1 LSSSLEWPLWNPS
14 SMVDNSSV
22 CGEMIQV
29 ARSGVADQVAQV
41 TILRDAG

>member
-1 LSSSLEWPLWNPS
+1 LEWPLWNPS
-14 SMVDNSSV
+14 SIVKDPSV

-29 ARSGVADQVAQV
+29 ARSSLADQVAQV